1 MESTKDKFSSR
12 FLLLA
17 ETAVNLQFV
26 KGFLGDGVLFNEL
39 WENLGGKTW
48 ENVGMKEYVNWFFNY
63 IHIVT

>member
-1 MESTKDKFSSR
+1 M
-12 FLLLA
+12 
-17 ETAVNLQFV
+17 NLQFV

-63 IHIVT
+63 IHIVLDIISANVTTLYS